1 MSNPEDKAVIR
12 CSNYAMKKAYR
23 HWGNFAYRD
32 CSDLDEIDT
41 AIDYCSIAIKSDPQN
56 ELAYHLRGS
65 MYSNKHWYRRDC
77 KDLNRAISLGFKDE
91 YIYTDLGFAHT
102 LVDECSEAVNNFS
115 HALAINPNYFKA
127 WGQRGYAFLRMKL
140 YDKAI
145 PDLIIALS
153 LFPNDPSTLRV
164 LNRAYLER
172 GRHHLKA
179 GRNLEAVDDYTKAT
193 SSRDFIVE
201 AYEGRAAAYT
211 NLGRVEEASADM
223 AKAKYFREE
232 EEHSK
237 MNSHG

>member
-1 MSNPEDKAVIR
+1 MRKSEYRAKLV
-12 CSNYAMKKAYR
+12 CSNYAMKKAYK
-23 HWGNFAYRD
+23 HYDNFVKSNY
-32 CSDLDEIDT
+32 SDLDEINT
-41 AIDYCSIAIKSDPQN
+41 AITYCSIAIKSDPQN

-65 MYSNKHWYRRDC
+65 MYSNKHWYRRAC

-115 HALAINPNYFKA
+115 YALAINPNYFKA
-127 WGQRGYAFLRMKL
+127 WDHRGYAFLRMKL

-172 GRHHLKA
+172 GRHQLKA
-179 GRNLEAVDDYTKAT
+179 GRNLEAINDFTSAT

-201 AYEGRAAAYT
+201 AYEGRFAAFT
-211 NLGRVEEASADM
+211 NLGRVDEASADM